1 MGRLLVIE
9 GVDSSGK
16 ATQTSLLLNNLKRM
30 NLDVESIEFPDYKS
44 NSSALVKMYLSGE
57 FGKNAEDVNPYT
69 ASAFFA
75 VDRAASYLKK
85 WKKSLDDGKII
96 IADRYTTSNFI
107 HQASKIADLKKK
119 DEFLDWVSDFEYN
132 RLSLPVP
139 DITIFLDMPVKQ
151 AKMLMANRPNKID
164 NSKTLDIHESD
175 TKYLEHSYKNAHYVA
190 DKFGWHK
197 ILCVKDDNVRP
208 IDDIAAE
215 ILKAV
220 QSVL

>member
-1 MGRLLVIE
+1 MGKLLVIE

-16 ATQTSLLLNNLKRM
+16 ATQTSLLLNNLKKI
-30 NLDVESIEFPDYKS
+30 NPNVESIEFPDYKS

-197 ILCVKDDNVRP
+197 ISCVKDDNVRP

>member
-16 ATQTSLLLNNLKRM
+16 ATQTSLLLNNLKKM

-119 DEFLDWVSDFEYN
+119 DEFLSWVSDFEYN

-197 ILCVKDDNVRP
+197 ISCVKDDNVRP

>member
-16 ATQTSLLLNNLKRM
+16 ATQTSLLLNNLKKM

-119 DEFLDWVSDFEYN
+119 DEFLSWVSDFEYN

-139 DITIFLDMPVKQ
+139 NITIFLDMPVKQ

-197 ILCVKDDNVRP
+197 ISCVKDDNVRP

>member
-30 NLDVESIEFPDYKS
+30 NYNVESIEFPDYKS

-119 DEFLDWVSDFEYN
+119 DEFLSWVSDFEYN

-197 ILCVKDDNVRP
+197 ISCVKDDNVRP

>member
-16 ATQTSLLLNNLKRM
+16 ATQTSLLLNNLKKM

-119 DEFLDWVSDFEYN
+119 DEFLSWVSDFEYN

>member
-16 ATQTSLLLNNLKRM
+16 ATQTSLLLNNLKKM

>member
-1 MGRLLVIE
+1 MGKLLVIE

-16 ATQTSLLLNNLKRM
+16 ATQTSLLLNNLKKM